1 MECCYFQESQHKWIP
16 GNDDDG
22 SNDDDYAWLQIIQPL
37 DAMQSDDT
45 QETGVEA
52 HAFSFF

>member
-1 MECCYFQESQHKWIP
+1 MLLRSKVIAQMDP
-16 GNDDDG
+16 
-22 SNDDDYAWLQIIQPL
+22 WLQTIQPL
-37 DAMQSDDT
+37 DAMESDDA